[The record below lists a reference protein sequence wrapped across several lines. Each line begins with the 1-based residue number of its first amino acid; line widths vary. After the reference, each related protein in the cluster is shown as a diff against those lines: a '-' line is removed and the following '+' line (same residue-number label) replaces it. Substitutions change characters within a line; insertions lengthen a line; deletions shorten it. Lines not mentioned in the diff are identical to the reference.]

1 MKSYDEFT
9 KELFLEDLSK
19 SDLDAVERMADKL
32 FAKVGIDVEF
42 TRHFLDRVNDARNKK
57 PISSAELVRIFK
69 LTYKKYGKKIPE
81 LGEEGESVLF
91 DINSNLNI
99 PFILH
104 WDDKNHEFDMVSKTV
119 MRTPNFKSVWP
130 KLRV

>member
-1 MKSYDEFT
+1 MKDFKEFIS
-9 KELFLEDLSK
+9 EALSK
-19 SDLDAVERMADKL
+19 KDLDEVERAADKL
-32 FAKVGIDVEF
+32 FAKVGIDVVF
-42 TRHFLDRVNDARNKK
+42 SKHFIDRVNDIRNKNR
-57 PISSAELVRIFK
+57 PISGAELVRIYK
-69 LTYKKYGKKIPE
+69 LTYKKYGKKIPK

>member
-1 MKSYDEFT
+1 MKDFKEFIS
-9 KELFLEDLSK
+9 EALSK
-19 SDLDAVERMADKL
+19 KDLDEVERAADKL
-32 FAKVGIDVEF
+32 FAKVGIDVVF
-42 TRHFLDRVNDARNKK
+42 SSHFIKRVNDIRNKNR
-57 PISSAELVRIFK
+57 PISGAELVRIFK

-104 WDDKNHEFDMVSKTV
+104 WDDKNQEFDMVSKTV
-119 MRTPNFKSVWP
+119 MRTPNFRSVWP

>member
-1 MKSYDEFT
+1 MKDFKEFIS
-9 KELFLEDLSK
+9 EALSK
-19 SDLDAVERMADKL
+19 KDLDEVERAADKL
-32 FAKVGIDVEF
+32 FAKVGIDVVF
-42 TRHFLDRVNDARNKK
+42 SSHFIKRVNDIRNKNR
-57 PISSAELVRIFK
+57 PISGAELVRIFK

-104 WDDKNHEFDMVSKTV
+104 WDEKNQEFDMVSKTV

>member
-1 MKSYDEFT
+1 MKDFKEFIS
-9 KELFLEDLSK
+9 EALSK
-19 SDLDAVERMADKL
+19 KDLDEVERAADKL
-32 FAKVGIDVEF
+32 FAKVGIDVVF
-42 TRHFLDRVNDARNKK
+42 SKHFIDRVNDIRNKNR
-57 PISSAELVRIFK
+57 PISGAELVRIYK
-69 LTYKKYGKKIPE
+69 LTYKKYGKKIPK

-104 WDDKNHEFDMVSKTV
+104 WDDKNQEFDMVSKTV

>member
-1 MKSYDEFT
+1 MKDFKEFIS
-9 KELFLEDLSK
+9 EALSK
-19 SDLDAVERMADKL
+19 KDLDEVERAADKL
-32 FAKVGIDVEF
+32 FAKVGIDVVF
-42 TRHFLDRVNDARNKK
+42 SKHFIDRVNDIRTKNR
-57 PISSAELVRIFK
+57 PISGAELVRIYK
-69 LTYKKYGKKIPE
+69 LTYKKYGKKIPK

-104 WDDKNHEFDMVSKTV
+104 WDDKNQEFDMVSKTV